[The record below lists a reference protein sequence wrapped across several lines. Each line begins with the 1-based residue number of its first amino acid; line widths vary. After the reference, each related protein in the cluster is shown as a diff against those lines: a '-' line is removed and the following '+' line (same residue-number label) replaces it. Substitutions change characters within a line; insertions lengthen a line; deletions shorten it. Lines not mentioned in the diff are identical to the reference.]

1 MSIYQHFCREVVD
14 ESGALCKIELD
25 YPENFNFGYDVVD
38 AIAGETPEKT
48 ALVWCNTENE
58 ERLFTFGEIRDFSN
72 KAANVFY
79 DAGIRRGDRVMVVL
93 KRHYEY

>member
-38 AIAGETPEKT
+38 AIAGETPEKMI
-48 ALVWCNTENE
+48 
-58 ERLFTFGEIRDFSN
+58 G
-72 KAANVFY
+72 
-79 DAGIRRGDRVMVVL
+79 
-93 KRHYEY
+93 

>member
-38 AIAGETPEKT
+38 AIASTRTGAADKPVEPQIMKSVTVE
-48 ALVWCNTENE
+48 
-58 ERLFTFGEIRDFSN
+58 TFGEKYPAPKKLEDPYARF
-72 KAANVFY
+72 
-79 DAGIRRGDRVMVVL
+79 R
-93 KRHYEY
+93 